1 MNSNDDDDANI
12 NAFCHAANTPGFTG
26 FNGGNGGL
34 NTSAHAA
41 PSPSPRRNTK
51 RFVKSLFGL
60 ASSSSD
66 AKTNEAIE
74 TMGYQFGIQPANS
87 QRRYILGVKTDE
99 EEGLEWLQTL
109 GAQVTRLEKKIVA
122 SHTAST
128 MEGYL
133 YLLRTPDSGSTST
146 SNGSSR
152 RMSSTIEAIGSG
164 GPLQWARFY
173 FILKGK
179 SFEYHQTLEANQ
191 GEPLCAIMLESGR
204 SSVQLLATDDY
215 DRANCFKVSGVAAT
229 TRGEIKGAG
238 EINAE
243 LICAANNYDEVEAW
257 ASAILSAAS

>member
-1 MNSNDDDDANI
+1 
-12 NAFCHAANTPGFTG
+12 
-26 FNGGNGGL
+26 
-34 NTSAHAA
+34 
-41 PSPSPRRNTK
+41 
-51 RFVKSLFGL
+51 
-60 ASSSSD
+60 
-66 AKTNEAIE
+66 
-74 TMGYQFGIQPANS
+74 MGYQFGIQPANS